1 MKNIEIIAVEFH
13 QIKRKWLL
21 LYNPPSSQ
29 SDLDFIHTIINVLN
43 HFSQLRKFPH
53 YRGF

>member
-29 SDLDFIHTIINVLN
+29 SDLDFIVLN